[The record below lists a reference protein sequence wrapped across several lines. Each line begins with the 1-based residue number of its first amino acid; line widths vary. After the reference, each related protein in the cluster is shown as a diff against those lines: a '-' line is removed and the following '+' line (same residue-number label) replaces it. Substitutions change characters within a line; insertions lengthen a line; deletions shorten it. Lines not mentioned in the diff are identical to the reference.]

1 MGQGHIPTGGM
12 LDQVTLPKYSS
23 SKVQQMVVK
32 ITSKRQVTFPA
43 RVLKALGVRPGDQLE
58 LIEGPDGF
66 LLRPRRI
73 EPNRLAPLRSKISSE
88 NRPFNLESF
97 REESS
102 DLELRH

>member
-1 MGQGHIPTGGM
+1 
-12 LDQVTLPKYSS
+12 
-23 SKVQQMVVK
+23 MVVK

-73 EPNRLAPLRSKISSE
+73 ELSRLAPLRSKISSE
-88 NRPFNLESF
+88 IRPFDLESF
-97 REESS
+97 REEAY
-102 DLELRH
+102 DPALRH